1 MTLLDK
7 FLHINKAY
15 DAKYNDVNP
24 FRIATRLA
32 EECGE
37 LAAQVNHFE
46 DSGSKRLKHG
56 EPNKEALALE
66 VIDVIRCALHLATYY
81 EAMDEVEAV
90 TNKVMAKLRKQGWLK
105 TYTGKELN
113 AALEGLQPPDDEFV
127 DDVNKTRAA
136 INGYLSGGTTD
147 DS

>member
-7 FLHINKAY
+7 FLRINEAY
-15 DAKYNDVNP
+15 DAKYDDVDP

-46 DSGSKRLKHG
+46 SSGSKRLKHG
-56 EPNKEALALE
+56 EPKREALALE

-81 EAMDEVEAV
+81 GAMGEVEAV
-90 TNKVMAKLRKQGWLK
+90 ADQVMEKLAQQGWLSK
-105 TYTGKELN
+105 
-113 AALEGLQPPDDEFV
+113 P
-127 DDVNKTRAA
+127 
-136 INGYLSGGTTD
+136 
-147 DS
+147 